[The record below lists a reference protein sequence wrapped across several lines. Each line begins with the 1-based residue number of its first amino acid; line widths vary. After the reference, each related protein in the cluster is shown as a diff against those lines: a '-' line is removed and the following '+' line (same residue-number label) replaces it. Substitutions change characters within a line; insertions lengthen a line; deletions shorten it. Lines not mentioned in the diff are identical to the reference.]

1 MKIKTASGIVS
12 GNKRSPYIKWLQ
24 GWINGGGWSG
34 ATTIRAAWDV
44 AVSNGKP
51 SGCSWMAYGYLMACC
66 QNQGRRLAGK
76 ELKELM

>member
-34 ATTIRAAWDV
+34 APQLEPLGMWR
-44 AVSNGKP
+44 
-51 SGCSWMAYGYLMACC
+51 YLTE
-66 QNQGRRLAGK
+66 NLADALGW
-76 ELKELM
+76 LMDI